1 MRVAVV
7 VSLCAAL
14 AAPARAGSDDEE
26 RARGHYEIGLGLYR
40 LGDYRGALKEF
51 AAGYELAHKPGFLLN
66 LGQTYRKLGE
76 LREARD
82 LYRQFLAEV
91 RGDDPAR
98 PQAQKVLAEIE
109 EALRTMAPPR
119 APPRAPPPPPSTTT
133 SSQPSQP
140 GAPASSPPP
149 QPGAPASA
157 TELPPFAAAP
167 TSPPP
172 VEPPPAVTPP
182 SLIAGAPPPHRPRRA
197 MRIAGITVGVVGIGL
212 VGAGI
217 GTAVAADGVARDL
230 DALDHTGGVFDPSK
244 DHAYTVDR
252 TLSGVFFAGGAAFA
266 ATGAVLLIMSAR

>member
-1 MRVAVV
+1 MRFAVV

-109 EALRTMAPPR
+109 DALRTQT
-119 APPRAPPPPPSTTT
+119 PPRAPPPSTT
-133 SSQPSQP
+133 SS
-140 GAPASSPPP
+140 APPP
-149 QPGAPASA
+149 QAGAPASA
-157 TELPPFAAAP
+157 TELPRVAAAP
-167 TSPPP
+167 TTPPSVETPPP
-172 VEPPPAVTPP
+172 VTAP
-182 SLIAGAPPPHRPRRA
+182 SLSASAPPVHRPRRA
-197 MRIAGITVGVVGIGL
+197 LRIAGITIGVVGIGL

-217 GTAVAADGVARDL
+217 GSAVAADGVARDL

-252 TLSGVFFAGGAAFA
+252 TLSAVFFAGGAVCA
-266 ATGAVLLIMSAR
+266 AGGAVLLIMSAR